1 MPHNF
6 SYIIPGKL
14 AGMARPGVVQE
25 LEGELAVLRKH
36 GIGAVVSLTEEAL
49 DKAVLK
55 RQRMEYLHIPL
66 RDFSAPEIKQISQFV
81 EFVSR
86 QNAQGQAV
94 ATHCAA
100 GMGRTGTMLACY
112 LVYLGE
118 KAEEAV
124 ESVRTLRPGSI
135 ETDEQEN
142 CVINY
147 ARHLKRAGGEANV

>member
-14 AGMARPGVVQE
+14 AGMARPGVIQE

-49 DKAVLK
+49 DKTALK
-55 RQRMEYLHIPL
+55 RQRMAYLHIPL
-66 RDFSAPEIKQISQFV
+66 RDFSAPELKQISQFV

-94 ATHCAA
+94 AAHCGA

-118 KAEEAV
+118 KAEDAV